1 MRKKTLSPKR
11 VQKFKLFFSL
21 EIMMIAQFCHFL
33 ILIVMVVGDI
43 SEIFL
48 DDEESI
54 CLDLSCKFDNKSK
67 NSLTY
72 VLSFYLYSKLQ
83 IANRYVNMYMCTG

>member
-1 MRKKTLSPKR
+1 
-11 VQKFKLFFSL
+11 
-21 EIMMIAQFCHFL
+21 MIAQFCHFL

-72 VLSFYLYSKLQ
+72 VLSFYLSSIRCCYLCFHEIS
-83 IANRYVNMYMCTG
+83 INNRTGDLYPS